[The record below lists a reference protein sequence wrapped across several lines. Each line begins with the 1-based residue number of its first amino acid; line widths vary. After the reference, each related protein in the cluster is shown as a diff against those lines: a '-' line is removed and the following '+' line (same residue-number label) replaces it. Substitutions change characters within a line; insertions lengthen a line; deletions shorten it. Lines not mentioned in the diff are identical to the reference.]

1 MRPSVSAMII
11 VCFLFSLALSS
22 LAAAQEKGWETQWN
36 KIVAEARKEGKVV
49 VMGSADPVVRKELPA
64 IFKAKFGVTLEYIG
78 GRGGDNLARLRMER
92 RAGAYTVDAVTA
104 GVTNMV
110 EYYQEGLLD
119 PLLPALLLPEV
130 LDPAKWKKKKL
141 WFVDPG
147 EKYILRLYNYLAS
160 GLLYLNREQ
169 VKPGSFK
176 SVHELLD
183 PKWRGKISSLDP
195 TISGPG
201 QAEATRFYLQLGEEF
216 VKRLYIDQK
225 PIFSRDKRQIVDWLA
240 RGSYPVSISAETEFV
255 VELKKQGL
263 PVDMVSLPDAPGTL
277 TAGNGLLALM
287 NRAPHPNAARLFVN
301 WIASKEGAELLGRAR
316 QKPTTRSDIDESY
329 AVSWEVPK
337 PGVSYFDLHSWEFT
351 MNMREKVNERVKNIL
366 KGQ

>member
-1 MRPSVSAMII
+1 MPTAITNWI
-11 VCFLFSLALSS
+11 KALIFFISCAS
-22 LAAAQEKGWETQWN
+22 PAFAQERGWEIQWN
-36 KIVAEARKEGKVV
+36 QFAAEARREGKVV
-49 VMGSADPVVRKELPA
+49 VMGSADPTLRKELPA
-64 IFKAKFGVTLEYIG
+64 AFRARFGVSLEYIG

-92 RAGAYTVDAVTA
+92 RAGAYTVDAVMA
-104 GVTNMV
+104 GITNMAD
-110 EYYQEGLLD
+110 YYQEGLLD

-130 LDPAKWKKKKL
+130 LDPSKWKKKKL
-141 WFVDPG
+141 WFVDPE

-176 SVHELLD
+176 SVQELLD
-183 PKWRGKISSLDP
+183 PKWKGKISSLDP
-195 TISGPG
+195 TVSGPG

-216 VKRLYIDQK
+216 VKRLYIEQK
-225 PIFSRDKRQIVDWLA
+225 PVISRDKRQIVDWLA

-255 VELKKQGL
+255 VELKKQGF

-287 NRAPHPNAARLFVN
+287 NRAPHSNAARLFVN
-301 WIASKEGAELLGRAR
+301 WIASKEGAEILGRAR

-329 AVSWEVPK
+329 AIPWEAPK
-337 PGVSYFDLHSWEFT
+337 PGVSYFDLHSWDFT
-351 MNMREKVNERVKNIL
+351 MNTREKVNERVKNIL

>member
-1 MRPSVSAMII
+1 MRAALFLLFLVVS
-11 VCFLFSLALSS
+11 SS
-22 LAAAQEKGWETQWN
+22 PAAGQQRGWETQWSQ
-36 KIVAEARKEGKVV
+36 IVAEARKEGKVV
-49 VMGSADPVVRKELPA
+49 VMGSADPTLRKELPA
-64 IFKAKFGVTLEYIG
+64 AFRAKFGVSLEYIG

-104 GVTNMV
+104 GITNIV
-110 EYYQEGLLD
+110 DYYQEEMLE

-141 WFVDPG
+141 WFIDPG
-147 EKYILRLYNYLAS
+147 EKYILRLYNYLSS

-195 TISGPG
+195 TVSGPG
-201 QAEATRFYLQLGEEF
+201 QAEATRFYLQLGEDF
-216 VKRLYIDQK
+216 VKRLYIGQK
-225 PIFSRDKRQIVDWLA
+225 PVFSRDKRQIVDWLA
-240 RGSYPVSISAETEFV
+240 RGIYPVSISAETEFV
-255 VELKKQGL
+255 VELKKQGF

-301 WIASKEGAELLGRAR
+301 WFASKEGAKLLGHAR

-337 PGVSYFDLHSWEFT
+337 PGVSYFDLHSWDFT
-351 MNMREKVNERVKNIL
+351 MNMREKVNERL
-366 KGQ
+366 KSLLSNR